1 MPDEY
6 TNDGPT
12 FVKLGDVK
20 SDGTPD
26 IANVLFEFP
35 VPHGQMRVTQEVE
48 IDEAK
53 VPGRSGKAK
62 QAVGYQDSE
71 ISIGL
76 VLFSDDDGPTA
87 LEKYASLQD
96 AFRKR
101 GEKDSLPRA
110 FSIQSPLTDACRIQ
124 TVLFKGLEISD
135 AEGTDQLLVTVT
147 LVEFEPIEARVEARG
162 GKGTSGSGSG
172 SGSGTGS
179 SESDKTDGQ
188 DEQEKD
194 SWLRDAFDR
203 GKRDSTG
210 GDGPARPK
218 DE

>member
-1 MPDEY
+1 MPDEH
-6 TNDGPT
+6 TNEGPT

-35 VPHGQMRVTQEVE
+35 VPHGQMRVLQEVE

-62 QAVGYQDSE
+62 QAVGYRDSE

-76 VLFSDDDGPTA
+76 VLYSDDDGPTA
-87 LEKYASLQD
+87 LEKYAELQD
-96 AFRKR
+96 AFRRR

-124 TVLFKGLEISD
+124 TVLLKGLEISD
-135 AEGTDQLLVTVT
+135 AEGTDQLLVTVL

-162 GKGTSGSGSG
+162 GRGKSTGGSAEDGDG
-172 SGSGTGS
+172 AAD
-179 SESDKTDGQ
+179 SEAE
-188 DEQEKD
+188 DEQQED
-194 SWLRDAFDR
+194 SWLRDAFNR
-203 GKRDSTG
+203 GKRDATG
-210 GDGPARPK
+210 GDGPPRPK